1 MNVLLSLLIY
11 NPIEAYT
18 MTLLCDIITG
28 NRVKFKKINV
38 LYMIFFSAVNFII
51 QIVPNIFKDSI
62 IYILLQILCE
72 YMLIPVSIFI
82 FYKAISNSN
91 VSIRQCIVAQL
102 INSCFIMAL
111 SFVIS
116 VLFGFNNVFHNSD
129 ILSEFISNLV
139 IFSVQISLYTFIK
152 IRSISYEKL
161 CKTNCR
167 KEH

>member
-1 MNVLLSLLIY
+1 MNILLSLLIY

-18 MTLLCDIITG
+18 MTLLCDIITW

-38 LYMIFFSAVNFII
+38 LYMILFSTVNFII
-51 QIVPNIFKDSI
+51 QIVPNIFDDSI
-62 IYILLQILCE
+62 IYILLQVLCE

-82 FYKAISNSN
+82 FHKAISNSS
-91 VSIRQCIVAQL
+91 VSIRQCIVVQF

>member
-1 MNVLLSLLIY
+1 MNILLSLLIY
-11 NPIEAYT
+11 NPIEAYA

-28 NRVKFKKINV
+28 NRVKFKKINI
-38 LYMIFFSAVNFII
+38 LYMVLFSTVNFII
-51 QIVPNIFKDSI
+51 QIVPNIFEDSI
-62 IYILLQILCE
+62 IYILLQVLCE

-91 VSIRQCIVAQL
+91 ISIRQCIVVQF